1 MEEIRLLIDKL
12 EKMIRTSKKFLG
24 SSIVNTKEFLTLI
37 SKLRTVIDKNFVSID
52 EINKL
57 KRELEEKEKQLQ
69 ILTNDILNNNEIVM
83 QAYEYANK
91 IKNQANE
98 EAQNMIDE
106 AEKYVYKIMS
116 NFEEELKKL
125 LNFVANTKKN
135 IELNLEANK
144 VGVKKIESPEPSA
157 RAELK
162 KVNIKVK

>member
-12 EKMIRTSKKFLG
+12 EKMIRTSKKFFG
-24 SSIVNTKEFLTLI
+24 SSLVNTKEFLTLI

-52 EINKL
+52 EVNKL
-57 KRELEEKEKQLQ
+57 RRELEEKERQLQ
-69 ILTNDILNNNEIVM
+69 ILSNDILNNNEIVM

-106 AEKYVYKIMS
+106 AEKYIYKIMT

-135 IELNLEANK
+135 IELNLESSK
-144 VGVKKIESPEPSA
+144 VGVKRLDNPETNKS
-157 RAELK
+157 ELK
-162 KVNIKVK
+162 KVNIKIK

>member
-1 MEEIRLLIDKL
+1 L
-12 EKMIRTSKKFLG
+12 
-24 SSIVNTKEFLTLI
+24 
-37 SKLRTVIDKNFVSID
+37 LRTTIDKNFVSID
-52 EINKL
+52 EVNKL
-57 KRELEEKEKQLQ
+57 RRELEEKEKQLQ
-69 ILTNDILNNNEIVM
+69 LLTNDILNNNEIVM

-98 EAQNMIDE
+98 EAQNIIDE
-106 AEKYVYKIMS
+106 AEKYVYKIMI

-144 VGVKKIESPEPSA
+144 VGVKKVENTESTRS
-157 RAELK
+157 ELK

>member
-1 MEEIRLLIDKL
+1 MEEIRLLLDKL
-12 EKMIRTSKKFLG
+12 EKMLRTSKKFFG
-24 SSIVNTKEFLTLI
+24 SSIINTKEFLSLI
-37 SKLRTVIDKNFVSID
+37 SKLRTTIDKNFVSID
-52 EINKL
+52 EVNKL
-57 KRELEEKEKQLQ
+57 RRELEEKEKQLQ
-69 ILTNDILNNNEIVM
+69 LLTNDILNNNEIVM

-98 EAQNMIDE
+98 EAQNIIDE
-106 AEKYVYKIMS
+106 AEKYVYKIMI

-144 VGVKKIESPEPSA
+144 VGVKKVENTESTRS
-157 RAELK
+157 ELK

>member
-12 EKMIRTSKKFLG
+12 EKMIRTSKKFFG
-24 SSIVNTKEFLTLI
+24 SSLVNTKEFLTLI

-52 EINKL
+52 EVNKL
-57 KRELEEKEKQLQ
+57 RRELEEKERQLQ
-69 ILTNDILNNNEIVM
+69 ILSNDILNNNEIVM

-106 AEKYVYKIMS
+106 AEKYIYKIMT

-135 IELNLEANK
+135 IELNLESSK
-144 VGVKKIESPEPSA
+144 VGVKRLDNPETTKS
-157 RAELK
+157 ELK
-162 KVNIKVK
+162 KVNIKIK

>member
-12 EKMIRTSKKFLG
+12 EKMLRTSKKIFG
-24 SSIVNTKEFLTLI
+24 SSIVNTKEFLALI
-37 SKLRTVIDKNFVSID
+37 SKLRTTIDKNFVSID
-52 EINKL
+52 EVNKL
-57 KRELEEKEKQLQ
+57 RRELEEKEKQLQ
-69 ILTNDILNNNEIVM
+69 LLTNDILNNNEIVM

-98 EAQNMIDE
+98 EAQNIIDE
-106 AEKYVYKIMS
+106 AEKYVYKVMS

-125 LNFVANTKKN
+125 LTFVTNTKKN

-144 VGVKKIESPEPSA
+144 VGVKKIENPEPV

>member
-12 EKMIRTSKKFLG
+12 EKMIRTSKKIMG
-24 SSIVNTKEFLTLI
+24 SSIVNTKEFLALI

-52 EINKL
+52 EVNKL
-57 KRELEEKEKQLQ
+57 RRDLEEKERQLQ
-69 ILTNDILNNNEIVM
+69 ILSNDILNNNEIVM

-91 IKNQANE
+91 IRNQANE

-106 AEKYVYKIMS
+106 AEKYIYKIMT

-135 IELNLEANK
+135 IELNLESSK
-144 VGVKKIESPEPSA
+144 VGVKRIESPDPTKS
-157 RAELK
+157 ELK
-162 KVNIKVK
+162 KVNIKIK